1 LLIEKISQ
9 IKEANDIVEVVSR
22 HVPLKRSG
30 RNYRALCP
38 FHPDKEPSFYV
49 NPERQLFKCFGC
61 GAAGDVIAFVMK
73 VEGLAFQDAVRQLA
87 KRAGIEIGDISK
99 SEGKT
104 AALLGANETAASFYH
119 KVLLGSPEGAAFRYL
134 KKRAIPEDVIKKFR
148 LGWAPDSWGALL
160 DFALSQGVKVETLLE
175 AGLAAEGKDGGHY
188 DFFRNRLIF
197 PIFDHTGR
205 VVGFGGRV
213 LDDSLPKYINT
224 KETPLFRKSSILY
237 GFNFARP
244 KVFETRAV
252 VVTEGYTDVMRA
264 HEKGFTQVVAT
275 LGTALTE
282 DHARMIR
289 RYADSVT
296 VLFDADA
303 AGKKASQRGVE
314 VLLAESLD
322 VKVARLPAEKDLFDY
337 LSRFSGEEFQKVLA
351 SSEEIFDFSLRIAG
365 EKYDT
370 KTVRGASEAVNEI
383 VSLIR
388 MIPDKQTREIAIDRV
403 SLHFGVNRRDVA
415 LRAGNVRNTPQRE
428 QPSHPA
434 VSLYKEMDIL
444 DIVFNR
450 PDLIER
456 AESAFGPESFE
467 DSELSEI
474 AAAAYKMYR
483 ECGSLNSEGIFAKNE
498 GLRKRLLQVFEY
510 GRNKGERDYE
520 TILTSYIAGSESRKK
535 RSRWHEKARQDPSAL
550 SEIRE
555 VYEHRKRTKH

>member
-1 LLIEKISQ
+1 MQQQKLAQ
-9 IKEANDIVEVVSR
+9 IKEANDIVEAVSR

-61 GAAGDVIAFVMK
+61 GAAGDIIAFIMK
-73 VEGLAFQDAVRQLA
+73 VEGLTFQDAVRQLA
-87 KRAGIEIGDISK
+87 RRAGIEIEEDSK
-99 SEGKT
+99 YEGKT
-104 AALLGANETAASFYH
+104 AALLAANETATSFYH
-119 KVLLGSPEGAAFRYL
+119 KVLLGSPEGAAIKYL
-134 KKRAIPEDVIKKFR
+134 KKRAIPEDMVKKFK
-148 LGWAPDSWGALL
+148 LGYAPDSWSALL
-160 DFALSQGVKVETLLE
+160 DFAQSRGVKVETLLE
-175 AGLAAEGKDGGHY
+175 AGLVAEGKDGGHY

-197 PIFDHTGR
+197 PIFDYIGR

-237 GFNFARP
+237 GFNFARA
-244 KVFETRAV
+244 KVVETRTV

-264 HEKGFTQVVAT
+264 HEKGFTQVAAT

-282 DHARMIR
+282 DHARLIR

-314 VLLAESLD
+314 VLLMENLN
-322 VKVARLPAEKDLFDY
+322 VKVAQLPAEKDLFDY
-337 LSRFSGEEFQKVLA
+337 LTKFSAEEFQKVMA
-351 SSEEIFDFSLRIAG
+351 SSEEIFDFSLRLAK
-365 EKYDT
+365 EKYDI
-370 KTVRGASEAVNEI
+370 KTIRGTSEAVDEI
-383 VSLIR
+383 VSLIK

-403 SLHFGVNRRDVA
+403 SLYFGVNRRDVA
-415 LRAGNVRNTPQRE
+415 LRAGNVRNSRERE
-428 QPSHPA
+428 QLSRPA
-434 VSLYKEMDIL
+434 ITLYRDMDIL

-456 AESAFGPESFE
+456 ASGAFPPESFE

-474 AAAAYKMYR
+474 AAIAYKMYG

-498 GLRKRLLQVFEY
+498 GLRKKVLQVFEY

-520 TILTSYIAGSESRKK
+520 TLLSKWIAARESERMRTDWNSR
-535 RSRWHEKARQDPSAL
+535 ARRDASVL
-550 SEIRE
+550 GEIRE
-555 VYEHRKRTKH
+555 VYEHRKRTKR